1 MVLVVQEEAAVPAS
15 QASAG
20 QVHPAAADLEGAY
33 ADLAASQE
41 VLGQPVVADMVA
53 SQEVL
58 EEDHLAEVPWV
69 RQVVAEQ
76 EAAEQ
81 VVDKVAPGCVPAPLG
96 HLALMPLFHPTA
108 TCLSTS

>member
-1 MVLVVQEEAAVPAS
+1 
-15 QASAG
+15 
-20 QVHPAAADLEGAY
+20 
-33 ADLAASQE
+33 
-41 VLGQPVVADMVA
+41 MVA

-58 EEDHLAEVPWV
+58 EEDRLAEAPWV

-81 VVDKVAPGCVPAPLG
+81 EVDKVAHGFVPAPSG

-108 TCLSTS
+108 A